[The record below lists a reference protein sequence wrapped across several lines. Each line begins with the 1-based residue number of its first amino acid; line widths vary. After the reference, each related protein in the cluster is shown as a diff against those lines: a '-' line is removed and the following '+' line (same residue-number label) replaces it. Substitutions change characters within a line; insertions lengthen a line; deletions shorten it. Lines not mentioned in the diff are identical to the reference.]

1 MNIPGTQHLSIGEA
15 AAALGVAVATLR
27 RWHRQGR
34 LLPAL
39 RTLGGH
45 RRYASEAIR
54 TASGAPTPAAG
65 KTICY
70 ARASSQDQREQL
82 LTQATRL
89 EQYCHAAGFA
99 HVEVVTDLG
108 SGPNYRKKGLQRI
121 LTDILHGRVSRLVI
135 VTKDRLLR
143 FGSELLFQI
152 CRSFGVEVVV
162 LDATADVSREQQLTE
177 DLVEILTVFSS
188 RLYGSRSRK
197 NLKAVAAQPIH
208 RRG

>member
-1 MNIPGTQHLSIGEA
+1 MNKPGTQLLSIGEA

-45 RRYASEAIR
+45 RRYASEAVR
-54 TASGAPTPAAG
+54 VTSGAQRPAAG

-70 ARASSQDQREQL
+70 ARVSSHDQSAQL
-82 LTQATRL
+82 QTQAARL
-89 EQYCHAAGFA
+89 ERHCHEAGFSN
-99 HVEVVTDLG
+99 VEVVTDLG
-108 SGPNYRKKGLQRI
+108 SGLNYRKKGLQRI
-121 LTDILHGRVSRLVI
+121 LTDILRGRVSRLVI
-135 VTKDRLLR
+135 VTKERLLR
-143 FGSELLFQI
+143 IGSELLFQI
-152 CRSFGVEVVV
+152 CRFFGVEVVV

-177 DLVEILTVFSS
+177 DLVEIITVFSS

-197 NLKAVAAQPIH
+197 NLRALA
-208 RRG
+208 G

>member
-1 MNIPGTQHLSIGEA
+1 MNKPGTQLLSIGEA

-39 RTLGGH
+39 CTLGGH
-45 RRYASEAIR
+45 RRYTFEAVR
-54 TASGAPTPAAG
+54 SASGAQRPAAG

-70 ARASSQDQREQL
+70 ARVSSHNQSAQL
-82 LTQATRL
+82 QTQAARL
-89 EQYCHAAGFA
+89 ERHCHEAGFSN
-99 HVEVVTDLG
+99 VEVVTDLG
-108 SGPNYRKKGLQRI
+108 SGLNYRKKGLQRVLLEI
-121 LTDILHGRVSRLVI
+121 LGGRVTRLVI

-152 CRSFGVEVVV
+152 CQFFGVGVVV
-162 LDATADVSREQQLTE
+162 LDAAAGISREQQFTE

-197 NLKAVAAQPIH
+197 NLKALA
-208 RRG
+208 G

>member
-1 MNIPGTQHLSIGEA
+1 MNKPGTQLLPIGEA

-34 LLPAL
+34 LLPVL

-45 RRYASEAIR
+45 RRYASETVR
-54 TASGAPTPAAG
+54 GASGTPRPADG

-70 ARASSQDQREQL
+70 ARASSHDQREQL
-82 LTQATRL
+82 LTQAARL
-89 EQYCHAAGFA
+89 ERHCDAAGFA

-108 SGPNYRKKGLQRI
+108 SVLNYRKKGLQRI
-121 LTDILHGRVSRLVI
+121 LNDILRGHVSRLI
-135 VTKDRLLR
+135 VTKDRLLS

-152 CRSFGVEVVV
+152 CRFFGVEVVV
-162 LDATADVSREQQLTE
+162 LDAIADVSREQQLTE
-177 DLVEILTVFSS
+177 DLVEILTVISS

-197 NLKAVAAQPIH
+197 NLRALA
-208 RRG
+208 G

>member
-1 MNIPGTQHLSIGEA
+1 MNKPGTQILSIGEA

-34 LLPAL
+34 LLPAP

-45 RRYASEAIR
+45 RRYASEAVQS
-54 TASGAPTPAAG
+54 ASDTQIPSAG

-70 ARASSQDQREQL
+70 ARVSSHGQREQL
-82 LTQATRL
+82 QTQATRL
-89 EQYCHAAGFA
+89 ERHCHAAGFA
-99 HVEVVTDLG
+99 HVGVVTDLG
-108 SGPNYRKKGLQRI
+108 SGLNYRKKGLQRH

-152 CRSFGVEVVV
+152 CQFFGVVV
-162 LDATADVSREQQLTE
+162 LDATAGISREQQLTE

-197 NLKAVAAQPIH
+197 NVGALAS
-208 RRG
+208 